1 MPSLTTVSLD
11 KKYAFQFKK
20 TVHTKSPSSSPPSSL
35 DITPALQQYLSF
47 PLSSTN
53 CSSCHFSALSPST
66 PIRRF
71 HYTPSETLFTHFTI
85 IVFLALI
92 LSIHPLRFIPQIHSH
107 MLDYPPPIAHSHLYN
122 LYSVELPKT
131 AIEREIHA
139 PYPFLSKQTHH
150 TNEEQLAL
158 VSHTTPHLLPLP
170 LHSPHHT
177 SQ

>member
-20 TVHTKSPSSSPPSSL
+20 TVHTKCPSSSSPSSL

-158 VSHTTPHLLPLP
+158 VSHTTPHPRRLP

>member
-1 MPSLTTVSLD
+1 MKLPQPVRHSQVN
-11 KKYAFQFKK
+11 
-20 TVHTKSPSSSPPSSL
+20 TKE
-35 DITPALQQYLSF
+35 F

-53 CSSCHFSALSPST
+53 RSSCHFSALSPST

-85 IVFLALI
+85 IVFLPLI
-92 LSIHPLRFIPQIHSH
+92 LSIHPLRFILQFHFLTSY
-107 MLDYPPPIAHSHLYN
+107 YPPPIAHTPLYN

-139 PYPFLSKQTHH
+139 PYPILSKQTHH

-158 VSHTTPHLLPLP
+158 VSHTTPHPRLLS